1 MFSLVWLPIRGKR
14 SHARV
19 DYYSY
24 SLLLLQVHSG
34 DFFDDDNVDDQ
45 RRKRAQQGDAVT
57 LRVEGYYH
65 NDRTNRRVLFE
76 DCEHTFV
83 VGNNN
88 GVVPEGLVQAVVEF
102 MEFGEQEATFTLSSD
117 VAYGDRPYTGSNGIV
132 APANSDVVM
141 ILSWNRLERDGIHY
155 NSSPRQKGLLWW
167 CC

>member
-1 MFSLVWLPIRGKR
+1 MGVVKVCSMFSFVWLPIRGR
-14 SHARV
+14 CSHARV
-19 DYYSY
+19 DYY

-88 GVVPEGLVQAVVEF
+88 GVVPEGLRSGYLETVSTPE
-102 MEFGEQEATFTLSSD
+102 T
-117 VAYGDRPYTGSNGIV
+117 AYCPYRTG
-132 APANSDVVM
+132 
-141 ILSWNRLERDGIHY
+141 
-155 NSSPRQKGLLWW
+155 
-167 CC
+167 